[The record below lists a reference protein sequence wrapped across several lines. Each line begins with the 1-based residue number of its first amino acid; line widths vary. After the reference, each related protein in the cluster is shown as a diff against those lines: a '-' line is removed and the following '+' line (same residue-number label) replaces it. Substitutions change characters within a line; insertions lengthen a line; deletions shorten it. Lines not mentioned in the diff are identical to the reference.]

1 MFNDLLKNDALA
13 AAYRRC

>member
-1 MFNDLLKNDALA
+1 MFDGLLKNDALA